1 MEMLKF
7 EKKYCDRNVDETV
20 KYLISYPP
28 YTFYVKC
35 TLNEKTVWIRK
46 YRSRP
51 LTRFWREDDDEIKR
65 QEKTYEELFFIW
77 NKCLRKVIIG
87 TRWHSWTW
95 KKSTIKES

>member
-35 TLNEKTVWIRK
+35 TLNEKTV
-46 YRSRP
+46 
-51 LTRFWREDDDEIKR
+51 
-65 QEKTYEELFFIW
+65 
-77 NKCLRKVIIG
+77 
-87 TRWHSWTW
+87 
-95 KKSTIKES
+95 